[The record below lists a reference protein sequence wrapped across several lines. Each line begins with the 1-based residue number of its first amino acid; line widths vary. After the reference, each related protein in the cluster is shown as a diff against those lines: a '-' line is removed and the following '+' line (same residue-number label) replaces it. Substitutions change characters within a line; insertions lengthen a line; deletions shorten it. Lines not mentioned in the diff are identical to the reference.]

1 MAPRPWRT
9 HRRSRCDMTNPK
21 EPGQNIIPA
30 KSSST
35 LAKSSRF
42 LLPSPPLPSLPF
54 SDILLPWNV
63 ECGGVVVYLQR
74 WSFCAVK
81 NVPDGMSHEMERA
94 ESSLQ
99 DDSADRAIYRV
110 GLERANLQTVPCKG
124 NLLTLPLTRVVLLA
138 EQAGTS
144 LCSPIQTSGPVVRLS
159 DTRHAARRNATPEK
173 WQREGEASEKKSK
186 NITRTTLNFSWHR
199 CLLSFFV
206 SLLFVWFGLVSFFFF
221 SLFFLFWGAKNPPAT
236 RVTTQQTRPLSEL
249 HIISSLSTIWL
260 VFFRGDVMCNT
271 CPRGFECRVM
281 VSTTAW
287 QDPMIRN

>member
-42 LLPSPPLPSLPF
+42 LLPSTPIPSLPF

-144 LCSPIQTSGPVVRLS
+144 LLLGNTDQRSPVVRLS
-159 DTRHAARRNATPEK
+159 DTRLAARRNATPEK
-173 WQREGEASEKKSK
+173 RQREGEASEKKSK
-186 NITRTTLNFSWHR
+186 NITRTTLNFS
-199 CLLSFFV
+199 
-206 SLLFVWFGLVSFFFF
+206 
-221 SLFFLFWGAKNPPAT
+221 
-236 RVTTQQTRPLSEL
+236 
-249 HIISSLSTIWL
+249 
-260 VFFRGDVMCNT
+260 
-271 CPRGFECRVM
+271 
-281 VSTTAW
+281 
-287 QDPMIRN
+287 

>member
-1 MAPRPWRT
+1 MTWRIPKNQDRT
-9 HRRSRCDMTNPK
+9 LHQLNP
-21 EPGQNIIPA
+21 
-30 KSSST
+30 
-35 LAKSSRF
+35 F
-42 LLPSPPLPSLPF
+42 LLWQRVAGSCCPPLPSTPIPSLPF

-144 LCSPIQTSGPVVRLS
+144 LLLANTDQRSPVVRLS
-159 DTRHAARRNATPEK
+159 VRDSRRDETLLQKNDIE
-173 WQREGEASEKKSK
+173 RERRVKRRE
-186 NITRTTLNFSWHR
+186 RTS
-199 CLLSFFV
+199 
-206 SLLFVWFGLVSFFFF
+206 
-221 SLFFLFWGAKNPPAT
+221 
-236 RVTTQQTRPLSEL
+236 
-249 HIISSLSTIWL
+249 
-260 VFFRGDVMCNT
+260 RG
-271 CPRGFECRVM
+271 
-281 VSTTAW
+281 
-287 QDPMIRN
+287 QH